1 MSKAREW
8 PGDWQMPGPRAVQ
21 NLQMPHPGTDKAR
34 RQMPHSSRGGGAWCR
49 WNWLMHYDINN
60 SATDNYNHVSNFERK
75 IDSKWL
81 NEKKNDQNV
90 LRSLTSVQALQ
101 TFRHPNTEH
110 QKAHYI
116 KITPV
121 NMWNIKI
128 ISQKLTCGLS
138 QSYQMSNVSQR
149 YRLECLHLRT
159 R

>member
-1 MSKAREW
+1 MARGLANARP
-8 PGDWQMPGPRAVQ
+8 PGSAKFANAPPRDWQGRLMPR
-21 NLQMPHPGTDKAR
+21 
-34 RQMPHSSRGGGAWCR
+34 SSRGGAGCR

-81 NEKKNDQNV
+81 NEKKKYDQNV
-90 LRSLTSVQALQ
+90 LRSLKSVQALQ

-138 QSYQMSNVSQR
+138 QSYQISNVSQR